1 MLFMRNNNDMRNIV
15 QERNKIE
22 TKMHINQQMIDR
34 QGDAVNKYEEEMLFH
49 EYAKTLAG
57 IAEKK
62 NNKQN
67 QMKNK
72 VKEDNASYIRRQIV
86 I

>member
-15 QERNKIE
+15 QERNKIK

-34 QGDAVNKYEEEMLFH
+34 QDNVLKKYEEEMLFH
-49 EYAKTLAG
+49 EYARTLASV
-57 IAEKK
+57 AEKN

-67 QMKNK
+67 QIKNK
-72 VKEDNASYIRRQIV
+72 LKEDNASYVRRQIV
-86 I
+86 

>member
-15 QERNKIE
+15 QERNKIK

-34 QGDAVNKYEEEMLFH
+34 QDDVLKKYEEEMLFH
-49 EYAKTLAG
+49 EYAKTLANV
-57 IAEKK
+57 AEKN

-67 QMKNK
+67 QIKNK
-72 VKEDNASYIRRQIV
+72 LKEDNASYIRRQIV
-86 I
+86 